1 MDELSLDMVE
11 DLNRG
16 NRRNGW
22 KYWLFYSELERKLDG
37 IIDSNITEIKY
48 EGKEIDKDTM
58 KYELSI

>member
-22 KYWLFYSELERKLDG
+22 RSRLFSELERKLDG
-37 IIDSNITEIKY
+37 IMILI
-48 EGKEIDKDTM
+48 
-58 KYELSI
+58 